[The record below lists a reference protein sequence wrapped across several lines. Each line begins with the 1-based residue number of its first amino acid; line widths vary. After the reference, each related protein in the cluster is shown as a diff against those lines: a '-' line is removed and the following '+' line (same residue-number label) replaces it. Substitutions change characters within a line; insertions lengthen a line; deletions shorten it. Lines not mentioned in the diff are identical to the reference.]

1 MNIQKTLRQGRSLIV
16 LFVLAS
22 VALVGL
28 AVWRAAAAPQD
39 KSHSL
44 SQSQIKTILHA
55 GIQEGVGREV
65 RFTKSN
71 DSAEAVQ
78 GSIESLANFIQAR
91 SGVEL
96 GTRTKETLAQLEQQT
111 LAGNRNRIT
120 VEALVNSLTE
130 TGLERLSTLS
140 DEEIEYA
147 ANTLHE
153 GGSAGGHVLA
163 RASGRGFMKTPE
175 FIAQA
180 KSLRDQIP
188 RSERDSILRMM
199 ASATVAA
206 EVKDRVHMFSETLP
220 EEFREAET
228 NGLTPMQAALITY
241 SVASDDLLM
250 SSRENL
256 QRQIEREGKDLR
268 AEGKAL
274 GLKSDK
280 AYGVNGARY
289 STPLNLVTDE
299 RTMRSLL
306 NRLDDLTS
314 VGSVESNGALTTGRR
329 LQQ

>member
-1 MNIQKTLRQGRSLIV
+1 M
-16 LFVLAS
+16 
-22 VALVGL
+22 
-28 AVWRAAAAPQD
+28 
-39 KSHSL
+39 
-44 SQSQIKTILHA
+44 
-55 GIQEGVGREV
+55 
-65 RFTKSN
+65 
-71 DSAEAVQ
+71 
-78 GSIESLANFIQAR
+78 
-91 SGVEL
+91 
-96 GTRTKETLAQLEQQT
+96 RTKERLAQLEQQT

-120 VEALVNSLTE
+120 VDALVSALTE

-153 GGSAGGHVLA
+153 GGSTGGHVLA

-180 KSLRDQIP
+180 KSLRNQVTQ
-188 RSERDSILRMM
+188 SERDSILRLM

-206 EVKDRVHMFSETLP
+206 EVKDRVRVFSETLP
-220 EEFREAET
+220 EEFGDAET
-228 NGLTPMQAALITY
+228 KGLTPMQAALITY

-250 SSRENL
+250 NSRENL
-256 QRQIEREGKDLR
+256 QRQIEREDKDLR

-306 NRLDDLTS
+306 NRLDELTTL
-314 VGSVESNGALTTGRR
+314 GSVESIDARPIERR
-329 LQQ
+329 PRQ